1 MECWVAFS
9 AVVSH
14 QPGCVSHYSSVW
26 VWWGRGL
33 GGLCYYCYISTK
45 GVDTAVH
52 DNKEDLREKRNS
64 QHKTKKNYQCIY
76 FSSFCSVDFFSVYI
90 SMQTSGL
97 FFCVKLSAGHSEL
110 FWFVWLKGVHLWLKK
125 VQIRPTFSSVMQKI
139 FRYNSAVFSL
149 ASKVFSFDQKQMFK
163 YDLKVFSS
171 DSEMFWDDSEVFIA
185 EFEVFSGCLHVQI
198 CKLVFLIFFSG
209 SRQTFF
215 AAQVTR
221 YADIYATSFLNLLHY
236 PFCYMF
242 KAPTMLV
249 MIPDNQSSFSFW
261 TMVVTLV
268 TVLITNNSTFH
279 SESCWYH
286 Y

>member
-1 MECWVAFS
+1 MSYGMLGSLFRSGKPSAWLCFTLQFS
-9 AVVSH
+9 VGVVGEGVGGALLLLLYFH
-14 QPGCVSHYSSVW
+14 KRGWHCCTWQQ
-26 VWWGRGL
+26 GRFE
-33 GGLCYYCYISTK
+33 K
-45 GVDTAVH
+45 
-52 DNKEDLREKRNS
+52 KRNS

-268 TVLITNNSTFH
+268 TVLITNN
-279 SESCWYH
+279 
-286 Y
+286 